1 MDQELAYKKLA
12 EIVENNNSF
21 WVVSHVNPDGD
32 AVGSAVALYHFL
44 KKNKKKVTIIMP
56 SEFPSIYRF
65 LLNDK
70 DIPLFIGEIPDTYEE
85 KPDIIWILDMSIW
98 DRLGPISD
106 IIRKSQAMKVVLD
119 HHRKGNINEGFAFID
134 PDAAAVGV
142 LLYNLMADYM
152 GQTLNEPIATA
163 LYTAIATDTGFFRYT
178 NTTSEVHRIV
188 SKLLKYPMDPNEVNI
203 QVNEN
208 WPIGHMKLFGAA
220 LNSLKMYADG
230 RIAVMK
236 LELEAFKKCG
246 AGWEDVDGLVE
257 YARTIKNVEVAIILS
272 EEPSGKVRLSFR
284 SYGKIHMNELA
295 GQFGGGGHHA
305 AAGARTT
312 GTLEDLIPRV
322 VRACEDMLPP
332 VEK

>member
-1 MDQELAYKKLA
+1 
-12 EIVENNNSF
+12 
-21 WVVSHVNPDGD
+21 
-32 AVGSAVALYHFL
+32 
-44 KKNKKKVTIIMP
+44 
-56 SEFPSIYRF
+56 
-65 LLNDK
+65 
-70 DIPLFIGEIPDTYEE
+70 
-85 KPDIIWILDMSIW
+85 
-98 DRLGPISD
+98 
-106 IIRKSQAMKVVLD
+106 MKVVLD
-119 HHRKGNINEGFAFID
+119 HHRKGNINEGFAFVD
-134 PDAAAVGV
+134 PEASSAGE
-142 LLYNLMADYM
+142 LLYNLMTGYM
-152 GQTLNEPIATA
+152 GQTLNGPIATA

-188 SKLLKYPMDPNEVNI
+188 SELLKYPMDPNEVNI

-208 WPIGHMKLFGAA
+208 WPMGHMKLFGAA

-236 LELEAFKKCG
+236 LELETFKKCG

-272 EEPSGKVRLSFR
+272 EEPSGKIRLSFR

-295 GQFGGGGHHA
+295 GQFGGGGHYA
-305 AAGARTT
+305 AAGARKT

>member
-12 EIVENNNSF
+12 EIVENNHSF
-21 WVVSHVNPDGD
+21 WVVTHVNPDGD

-44 KKNKKKVTIIMP
+44 KKNEKKAAIIMP
-56 SEFPSIYRF
+56 SKITSMYSF
-65 LLNDK
+65 LFDDK
-70 DIPLFIGEIPDTYEE
+70 DIPLFIGEIPDADEGE
-85 KPDIIWILDMSIW
+85 PDIIWIVDMGIW
-98 DRLGPISD
+98 DRMGPISD
-106 IIRKSQAMKVVLD
+106 AVRKSPAMKVVLD
-119 HHRKGNINEGFAFID
+119 HHRKGNINEGVAFID
-134 PDAAAVGV
+134 PEASSAGE
-142 LLYNLMADYM
+142 LLYNLMTGYM
-152 GQTLNEPIATA
+152 GQTLNGPIATA

-178 NTTSEVHRIV
+178 NPTSEVHRIV
-188 SKLLKYPMDPNEVNI
+188 SELLKYPMDPNEVNI

-208 WPIGHMKLFGAA
+208 WPIGHMKLFGTA

-230 RIAVMK
+230 RIAVIK

-295 GQFGGGGHHA
+295 EQFGGGGHHA